1 MCFAVLSIFGR
12 ASPAPS
18 LDWLC
23 VARARR
29 VEAWG
34 SRRLY
39 VRCLLCVLCGVP
51 RILGVGCYLCA
62 GCKNFV
68 CSRVDLSVRTSKC
81 CPFVVCRAISVGA
94 VQRVPAL
101 GGVKTYPKIGQSEKP
116 RQIVVTEND
125 DFFLLCR
132 KVVVSKT

>member
-1 MCFAVLSIFGR
+1 MSFPSVPLILNAWYYGASGQWVIVHAVGNHVCFAVLSIFGR
-12 ASPAPS
+12 VSPVPS

-23 VARARR
+23 VAYARR

-51 RILGVGCYLCA
+51 RSLGVGCYLCA

-68 CSRVDLSVRTSKC
+68 CSRVDLSARSFKC

-94 VQRVPAL
+94 VQRGLAL
-101 GGVKTYPKIGQSEKP
+101 GGV
-116 RQIVVTEND
+116 
-125 DFFLLCR
+125 
-132 KVVVSKT
+132 